1 MEKSKIIDG
10 SIVFDFQRMV
20 VGDTELSGGEF
31 DASLIDGTGFVQTQ
45 DENVENEVELQVNF
59 KPL

>member
-1 MEKSKIIDG
+1 MEAK
-10 SIVFDFQRMV
+10 FN
-20 VGDTELSGGEF
+20 ELNY
-31 DASLIDGTGFVQTQ
+31 GTGFVQTQ